1 MKRINPKT
9 GKFFKRGDLRGDGFA
24 FHHYRYDRPLK
35 DGYLTEAWY
44 SPAAFSQQNLGMA
57 KCRERNRDKAR
68 KETRKW
74 QIANP
79 SKVCAYT
86 RNRHSTKINRTP
98 TWLTKEHHLQIE
110 GFYLLAKEMEKQFGK
125 KYEVDH
131 IVPLKGKTVSGLH
144 VPWNLQIL
152 TKSENCSKNNSF

>member
-1 MKRINPKT
+1 VKRLNPQT
-9 GKFFKRGDLRGDGFA
+9 GKFFKRGDLREDGFM

-35 DGYLTEAWY
+35 DEYLTESWY
-44 SPAAFSQQNLGMA
+44 SPAAFSQQNVGMA
-57 KCRERNRDKAR
+57 KCRERNREKAR
-68 KETRKW
+68 KTTREW

-79 SKVCAYT
+79 SKVNTYFAKH
-86 RNRHSTKINRTP
+86 RATKLQATP
-98 TWLTKEHHLQIE
+98 DWLTNKHHLQIE
-110 GFYLLAKEMEKQFGK
+110 GFYLLAKEMEKQLND

-152 TKSENCSKNNSF
+152 TKKENCSKNNSF

>member
-1 MKRINPKT
+1 MKRINPQT
-9 GKFFKRGDLRGDGFA
+9 GKFFKRGDLREDGFR

-44 SPAAFSQQNLGMA
+44 SQKAFLQQNVGMA
-57 KCRERNRDKAR
+57 KCRERNREKAR
-68 KETRKW
+68 KATRDW

-79 SKVCAYT
+79 AQVCQYSN
-86 RNRHSTKINRTP
+86 NRRALKLNRTP
-98 TWLTKEHHLQIE
+98 NWLTSEHHLQIE
-110 GFYLLAKEMEKQFGK
+110 GFYLLAKEMEKQLGQ

-152 TKSENCSKNNSF
+152 TKKENCLKNNKF